1 MHNKLTIYKASA
13 GSGKTHTLTEE
24 FLKLAIKYPE
34 NFKHILAVTFTNKA
48 AEEMKVR
55 ILEALN
61 ELVKHGNKAGFYS
74 VFQKSFPDYSEI
86 DLLKRARIVR
96 DNILHNY
103 SFFSINTIDSFVQKV
118 IRAFTFE
125 IGVQSGYRIELDT
138 EKVVDEL
145 TELLSQ
151 ATDENEYL
159 KNWLI
164 NFAHHKIDDGKSWDF
179 RGEIKDL
186 AKEIFK
192 EQFQALEPEN
202 SDEEKDEFVKI
213 SSYYTDLQKIKSAFT
228 GKLKIYSQKAKGILI
243 KHNALEQNLGG
254 NFKIIRNYLLKGI
267 IENQDDKLLPNKTV
281 NNAIDTVEKWYAKSA
296 STNVKNTVTSLYHEL
311 NPILK
316 DILNLLDND
325 LAEYISANNILSNFH
340 AFGILTSLADLLPE
354 YRQDNNLLLISDT
367 TRILKELVAGNDA
380 PFIYEKIGN
389 KYRHLLIDEFQ
400 DTSGFQWENFKPL
413 IKNSLSEN
421 NANLIVGDIKQ
432 SIYRW
437 RGGDWRLLLKGV
449 EQDIGKYYI
458 EDKNL
463 DTNWRSKKN
472 IVDFNNYIFKNAAQ
486 VCQNIFNLKLS
497 SLSEDDLIDFGKE
510 LSDIILNS
518 YKDTYQKLPK
528 RADKNG
534 GSVRIEFIE
543 QESRSKNQ
551 YKEKVLELLP
561 QRIEQLILE
570 RKFNAGDIAVLVR
583 TNKQGKEVAEILL
596 DYMSSPEAEVQYPI
610 ISSESLFLS
619 NSYAVR
625 ILINAL
631 YFVNNQNDKLH
642 LTALASEIIRYL
654 NNTTTTH
661 KHFEQNNIEHS
672 EIIPKAFFNE
682 LENLKKNNLFQICE
696 QLIEIFGLKT
706 IKDQNAYIQTFQEVV
721 KEFTGNDSVDMEQFL
736 KWWEERGKNKSVLLS
751 DQDSSLKI
759 MTIHKSKGLAFGVVI
774 LPFFDWGLEKSALSR
789 TIIWTHPQ
797 KPPFNK
803 FKVVPLVYRNALSI
817 STFKKEYYEETLY
830 TLMDALNMMYVA
842 FTRPKEELIVYAPF
856 NSKLKETK
864 NVADLLQ
871 LLLSDKMFVTDE
883 KGYIPVPDFFNV
895 NENILEISS
904 ELKTYDKKNETK
916 PENSFELEEYPVS
929 DWTKKLNILHH
940 AEDFFIQSIK
950 YIEDK
955 VNYGSLM
962 HEIFARIKTP
972 KDIDFVLNEQYY
984 DGKINSKELDNL
996 RIKIKSIIEDEK
1008 VADWFSDKW
1017 KVKNE
1022 DAILDEDGSLKIP
1035 DRVLIGKDK
1044 TIVIDFKFGQ
1054 ARPEHHEQV
1063 GKYMYLL
1070 QKMNYPHIEGYLYYA
1085 ETRKV
1090 VKVEINNIMDFEYKK

>member
-1 MHNKLTIYKASA
+1 MENKLKIYKASA

-24 FLKLAIKYPE
+24 FLKLAIIHPD

-61 ELVKHGNKAGFYS
+61 DLVKYGSKAGFYT
-74 VFQKSFPDYSEI
+74 VFQESFPDYTEI

-138 EKVVDEL
+138 EKVIEEL
-145 TELLSQ
+145 TEMLSQ
-151 ATDENEYL
+151 ATDDNEFL

-179 RGEIKDL
+179 RAEIKDL

-192 EQFQALEPEN
+192 EQFQALESEN
-202 SDEEKDEFVKI
+202 SNDDKEEFVKI
-213 SSYYTDLQKIKSAFT
+213 TSYYLELQKIKNAFT
-228 GKLKIYSQKAKGILI
+228 GKLKTYSQKAKEILI
-243 KHNALEQNLGG
+243 KHTALEQNLGG

-267 IENQDDKLLPNKTV
+267 VENQDDKLLPNKTV
-281 NNAIDTVEKWYAKSA
+281 NNAVDNVEKWYAKSA
-296 STNVKNTVTSLYHEL
+296 SVNVKNTVTALFHEL

-316 DILNLLDND
+316 DILSLLDNH

-340 AFGILTSLADLLPE
+340 AFGILTSLANLLPE
-354 YRQDNNLLLISDT
+354 YRHDNNLLLISDT

-449 EQDIGKYYI
+449 EQDIGKFYI
-458 EDKNL
+458 ENKNL

-486 VCQNIFNLKLS
+486 ICQNIFNVKLS
-497 SLSEDDLIDFGKE
+497 SLSENDLIDFGKE
-510 LSDIILNS
+510 LSNIILNS
-518 YKDTYQKLPK
+518 YKDTYQKLPEK
-528 RADKNG
+528 TDKKG
-534 GSVRIEFIE
+534 GRVRVEFIE
-543 QESRSKNQ
+543 QESRSKNE

-561 QRIEQLILE
+561 QRIEELILK
-570 RKFNAGDIAVLVR
+570 RKFSAGDIAVLVR

-596 DYMSSPEAEVQYPI
+596 DYMSSPEAEVHYPI

-625 ILINAL
+625 ILVDAL
-631 YFVNNQNDKLH
+631 YFINNQDDNLH
-642 LTALASEIIRYL
+642 LTALASEIIRYQK
-654 NNTTTTH
+654 NKSTVHN
-661 KHFEQNNIEHS
+661 HFEQKNIEQS
-672 EIIPKAFFNE
+672 EIIPKVFFDE

-696 QLIEIFGLKT
+696 QLIDIFGLKS
-706 IKDQNAYIQTFQEVV
+706 IKDQNAYIQTFQEVL
-721 KEFTGNDSVDMEQFL
+721 KEFTGNDSVDIEQFL

-789 TIIWTHPQ
+789 TIIWTHP
-797 KPPFNK
+797 KKSPFNK
-803 FKVVPLVYRNALSI
+803 FEFVPLVYRSALSM
-817 STFKKEYYEETLY
+817 STFKQEYYEETLY

-842 FTRPKEELIVYAPF
+842 FTRPKEELIVFAPF
-856 NSKLKETK
+856 NSKLKEAK
-864 NVADLLQ
+864 SVADLLQ
-871 LLLSDKMFVTDE
+871 LLLSDKMFVNDE
-883 KGYIPVPDFFNV
+883 KGYIPVPEFFNA

-904 ELKTYDKKNETK
+904 DDKTYDKKNETNT
-916 PENSFELEEYPVS
+916 ENSFELDEYPVS

-955 VNYGSLM
+955 VNYGNLM
-962 HEIFARIKTP
+962 HELFARIKIP
-972 KDIDFVLNEQYY
+972 EDIDYVLNEQYY
-984 DGKINSKELDNL
+984 EGKINSKELDNL
-996 RIKIKSIIEDEK
+996 RQKIKSIIEDEK
-1008 VADWFSDKW
+1008 VADWFSAKW

-1044 TIVIDFKFGQ
+1044 TIVIDFKFGK
-1054 ARPEHHEQV
+1054 ARTEHHEQV
-1063 GKYMYLL
+1063 KNYMELL
-1070 QKMNYPHIEGYLYYA
+1070 QKMNYPNVEAYLYYA
-1085 ETRKV
+1085 ENRV
-1090 VKVEINNIMDFEYKK
+1090 VEKIK